1 MQKIVSI
8 MIVEDQQLFRE
19 CLHAVFAEIE
29 WLKVL
34 DSVSSREEALQ
45 KLEEYR
51 PDIILIDSVL
61 TDKSSLSLTNQI
73 TRDYPQIKVLIL
85 GVVEDYLEVKEYM
98 EVSAKGYIDKS
109 ASLDDLINAIDSV
122 AKGGI
127 ALSPQLTY
135 TLFSQLSEFA
145 RARKKKEL
153 IELMVLTP
161 REMEILQMIAAGLS
175 NKEIANQ
182 LCLSLYTI
190 KNHVHQMLE
199 KLQVHDRWKAVEYA
213 RKKHWI

>member
-1 MQKIVSI
+1 MQKIISI

-19 CLHAVFAEIE
+19 CLQAVFAEIE

-34 DSVSSREEALQ
+34 DSVGSQEEALQ

-51 PDIILIDSVL
+51 PDIILIDSAL
-61 TDKSSLSLTNQI
+61 TDKSSLNLTKQI
-73 TRDYPQIKVLIL
+73 TREYPQTKVLIL
-85 GVVEDYLEVKEYM
+85 GVLEDFKEYV

-109 ASLDDLINAIDSV
+109 ASLDDLIKAIDSV

-135 TLFSQLSEFA
+135 TLFSQLSEVA
-145 RARKKKEL
+145 RARKRKEL
-153 IELMVLTP
+153 IEFMVLTP

-175 NKEIANQ
+175 NKEIANR

-213 RKKHWI
+213 RKKQWI